1 MRVRWNVKKKQK
13 IWYSGKK
20 KKHSIKTQIFA
31 DVDTQEI
38 LCTAQEKG
46 SVHDFNLFKATIRA
60 IVWGILLLADS
71 GYQGLLALHANSRI
85 PYKKSKNH
93 PLTAE
98 QKLFNRELSKERI
111 VIENINAKIK
121 TFKIMSERYRNR
133 RKRHLLR
140 MNLICA
146 ILNKERLIGAV

>member
-1 MRVRWNVKKKQK
+1 
-13 IWYSGKK
+13 
-20 KKHSIKTQIFA
+20 
-31 DVDTQEI
+31 
-38 LCTAQEKG
+38 
-46 SVHDFNLFKATIRA
+46 LFKTTIQA

-98 QKLFNRELSKERI
+98 QKAFNRELSKERI

-146 ILNKERLIGAV
+146 IINREITA

>member
-1 MRVRWNVKKKQK
+1 M
-13 IWYSGKK
+13 
-20 KKHSIKTQIFA
+20 
-31 DVDTQEI
+31 
-38 LCTAQEKG
+38 
-46 SVHDFNLFKATIRA
+46 
-60 IVWGILLLADS
+60 LLLADS

-85 PYKKSKNH
+85 PFKKSKH
-93 PLTAE
+93 SPLSPE
-98 QKLFNRELSKERI
+98 KKLFNRELSKERI

-146 ILNKERLIGAV
+146 ILNKERLVGVI